1 MNKFIRVLLTISI
14 LSISACSSS
23 GNQSLKSE
31 TQATLQTKLIKNK
44 TTKSDVIKEFGQPS
58 STTTSGQGEDIYL
71 YDMNNAKM
79 SVVNVIPII
88 GMLAGN
94 TKTES
99 RTLSIAFNK
108 NGTVETWRFMSD
120 DRNLNNGFI
129 N

>member
-1 MNKFIRVLLTISI
+1 MKKIIIALITFSI
-14 LSISACSSS
+14 FSITACSSS
-23 GNQSLKSE
+23 GNQALKNES
-31 TQATLQTKLIKNK
+31 QDSLQTKLVKNK
-44 TTKSDVIKEFGQPS
+44 TTKSEVIRQFGSPS
-58 STTTSGQGEDIYL
+58 STTTNGEGGDIYL

-79 SVVNVIPII
+79 SVINVIPII

-108 NGTVETWRFMSD
+108 NGTVETWSFMSD

>member
-1 MNKFIRVLLTISI
+1 MYKIIIALLTVLIFSV
-14 LSISACSSS
+14 AGCSSY
-23 GNQSLKSE
+23 GNQDLKKE
-31 TQATLQTKLIKNK
+31 NQATLQTKLIKNK
-44 TTKSDVIKEFGQPS
+44 TTKNDVIKEFGQPS

-79 SVVNVIPII
+79 SVINVIPII

-108 NGTVETWRFMSD
+108 NGTVETWSFMSD